1 MTRSELHKP
10 RHIHFIGIDGISM
23 SALAAIML
31 KRGWTVSGSD
41 LKQSALTKRLVKEGA
56 TFYLNH
62 APENVNGADVVVYTA
77 AVKPDNPEL
86 VRARELNIEVL
97 SRAEFLGTLMGESK
111 YGIAISG
118 SHGKT
123 TTTALAG
130 VMIEQAGLNPTVLVG
145 GELDALGGNVKV
157 GGSDY
162 FVAEACE
169 YVETFLALR
178 PYIGVVLNIDA
189 DHLDYFGDL
198 EHVISAF
205 RRFAKLIPREGH
217 LIACNDDANVR
228 EILAG
233 LDCNIVTYGL
243 TQGASWWATNIE
255 MRPEGGSLFDVYYN
269 DELLGRAHLKINGR
283 HNISNSLACLA
294 IGEIIGVPFTTMS
307 ETLRSFE
314 GTHRRFEY
322 KGRFN
327 GATIVDD
334 YAHHPTEIR
343 ATLAAAQ
350 AISQR
355 RLVVAFQPHTYTRTK
370 SLLNE
375 FAEAFSDADE
385 VIVTDIYAARE
396 KDTFGIS
403 SRDLVNKMAD
413 RHPNA
418 RHIASLED
426 TAAYLSKHLKPGDLL
441 ITMGAGD
448 IHRVGESLLAVESL
462 HD

>member
-1 MTRSELHKP
+1 MKNSLHKP
-10 RHIHFIGIDGISM
+10 RRIHFIGIDGISM

-31 KRGWTVSGSD
+31 KRGWQVSGSD

-62 APENVNGADVVVYTA
+62 AAENVAGAELVVYTA

-86 VRARELNIEVL
+86 VKARELGIEVL

-123 TTTALAG
+123 TTTALTG
-130 VMIEQAGLNPTVLVG
+130 VLIEQAGLNPTVLVG

-157 GGSDY
+157 GGNDY

-169 YVETFLALR
+169 YVETFLSLR
-178 PYIGVVLNIDA
+178 PFLGVILNIDA

-198 EHVISAF
+198 DHVVSAF
-205 RRFAKLIPREGH
+205 RRFAKLIPPEGH
-217 LIACNDDANVR
+217 LIACSDDANVR
-228 EILAG
+228 EILHD
-233 LDCNIVTYGL
+233 LPCHVVTYGL
-243 TQGASWWATNIE
+243 TQGADWWATNIE
-255 MRPEGGSLFDVYYN
+255 MRPEGGSLFDVYYKN
-269 DELLGRAHLKINGR
+269 ELLGRAQLKLNGR
-283 HNISNSLACLA
+283 HNISNALSSLAVGHILG
-294 IGEIIGVPFTTMS
+294 IPFATMC
-307 ETLRSFE
+307 ETLVTFT
-314 GTHRRFEY
+314 GTHRRFEL

-343 ATLAAAQ
+343 ATLSAAQ
-350 AISQR
+350 AIAQR
-355 RLVVAFQPHTYTRTK
+355 RLLVAFQPHTYTRTK
-370 SLLNE
+370 TLLGD
-375 FAEAFSDADE
+375 FAQAFTDADE
-385 VIVTDIYAARE
+385 VIITDIYAARE
-396 KDTFGIS
+396 KDTLGIS
-403 SRDLVNKMAD
+403 SVDLVNRMQGV
-413 RHPNA
+413 HPNA
-418 RHIASLED
+418 KHIGRLED
-426 TAAYLSKHLKPGDLL
+426 AADYFSQHLRPGDIL